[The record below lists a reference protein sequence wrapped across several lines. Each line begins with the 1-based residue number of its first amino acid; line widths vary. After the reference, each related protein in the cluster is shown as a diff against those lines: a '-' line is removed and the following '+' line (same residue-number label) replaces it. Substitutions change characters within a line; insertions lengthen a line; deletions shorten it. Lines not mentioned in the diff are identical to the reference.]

1 MWQIE
6 LKPEIK
12 KELKD
17 PKKYVKGMQFT
28 YSGITITMVGV
39 GMMFILYFIKPEH
52 VLRPFR
58 IAYSGG
64 RRIAHDID
72 ERSGNRHATFGSAR
86 KKFR

>member
-12 KELKD
+12 KELKN
-17 PKKYVKGMQFT
+17 PEKYVKGMQFT

-52 VLRPFR
+52 VLRPFW
-58 IAYSGG
+58 IQILGLVVAGWG
-64 RRIAHDID
+64 
-72 ERSGNRHATFGSAR
+72 EWL
-86 KKFR
+86 KFRGK